1 PLLSTTTVTIDDN
14 RERECYKPCVDGD
27 LRLVGGNTEYEGRV
41 EVCVSQEWS
50 TVCRDGWDI
59 TDATVV
65 CNQLRLS
72 NNTGYLVRYAY
83 DYGIGRGPIFLNDV
97 DCSGDEERLIDCEHN
112 EISVRDCDHFQDA
125 GVYCSPT
132 NGDLRL
138 VGGDTEYEGRVEV
151 CVSREWGT
159 VCDDGWDITDAR
171 VVCNQ
176 LRLSNNT
183 GYLVRHAYD
192 YGIGR
197 GPIFLD
203 DVDCSGDEERL
214 IDCEHNE
221 ISVHNCNH
229 YHDAG
234 VYCSPR
240 DKSCVDGD
248 LRLVGGDT
256 EYEGR
261 VEVCVSQEWG
271 TVCDDGWDIT
281 DARVVCN
288 QLRLS
293 NNTGYPVRYAYYD
306 YGMGRGPIFLDDVDC
321 SGDEER
327 LIDCEHNGISV
338 HDCYHYQDAG
348 VYCSPRGLP

>member
-132 NGDLRL
+132 SIYLTTHTSYGFLCFKLRFAL
-138 VGGDTEYEGRVEV
+138 
-151 CVSREWGT
+151 
-159 VCDDGWDITDAR
+159 AFF
-171 VVCNQ
+171 
-176 LRLSNNT
+176 
-183 GYLVRHAYD
+183 GY
-192 YGIGR
+192 
-197 GPIFLD
+197 
-203 DVDCSGDEERL
+203 
-214 IDCEHNE
+214 
-221 ISVHNCNH
+221 
-229 YHDAG
+229 
-234 VYCSPR
+234 
-240 DKSCVDGD
+240 
-248 LRLVGGDT
+248 
-256 EYEGR
+256 
-261 VEVCVSQEWG
+261 
-271 TVCDDGWDIT
+271 
-281 DARVVCN
+281 
-288 QLRLS
+288 
-293 NNTGYPVRYAYYD
+293 
-306 YGMGRGPIFLDDVDC
+306 
-321 SGDEER
+321 
-327 LIDCEHNGISV
+327 
-338 HDCYHYQDAG
+338 
-348 VYCSPRGLP
+348 